1 MNASSSEIDDALRSR
16 QHIARENFV
25 RWIEPA
31 SELETLAKLHY
42 LASTAYD
49 RIQPELGLN
58 VACTLA
64 LRYFLECVK
73 TNVQHSGMI
82 ESRFGA
88 TQNLLDWFYHLA
100 EMDEGQ
106 SAILTQAASAITE
119 FYLASNHEV
128 QDAIENGLLKH
139 ALEIVALR
147 LYFEHWSADRRLSDA
162 WKRALKWGE
171 AHPNYTWNQLKEL
184 HKMQL
189 GPTRGHRKLNATSE

>member
-25 RWIEPA
+25 RWSESA
-31 SELETLAKLHY
+31 SELETLDKLHY
-42 LASTAYD
+42 LAGTAYD

-88 TQNLLDWFYHLA
+88 TKSLLDWFYHLA
-100 EMDEGQ
+100 EMNEGQ
-106 SAILTQAASAITE
+106 SAILTQLRRQSPSCTWQAIVKCKT
-119 FYLASNHEV
+119 
-128 QDAIENGLLKH
+128 
-139 ALEIVALR
+139 
-147 LYFEHWSADRRLSDA
+147 
-162 WKRALKWGE
+162 
-171 AHPNYTWNQLKEL
+171 QLKTGCL
-184 HKMQL
+184 SMHL
-189 GPTRGHRKLNATSE
+189 RSLL

>member
-25 RWIEPA
+25 RWGESA

-42 LASTAYD
+42 LAGTAYD

-88 TQNLLDWFYHLA
+88 TQSSLDWFYHLA
-100 EMDEGQ
+100 EMNEGQ
-106 SAILTQAASAITE
+106 SAILTQAAAAITE
-119 FYLASNHEV
+119 LYLASNREV

-147 LYFEHWSADRRLSDA
+147 LYFEPWSADRRLSDA
-162 WKRALKWGE
+162 WKRALKWGV

-189 GPTRGHRKLNATSE
+189 GPTRASSQAKRDV